1 MGFIAYGDKH
11 FRAMYSLRLGS
22 WQSCESSVKIHP
34 RPKIQKLY
42 WRAATIVDM
51 ALIKCWRAGTDFG
64 VTTGPRQ
71 KKLPR
76 ALDIL
81 SRLGQRKQKIFI
93 WEWNGKVLW
102 KMMTLTR
109 NLNEKNYSSKKNG
122 KSWKGKNKEKEEKV
136 ELLNNK
142 LLDWTQWSECW
153 IKK

>member
-1 MGFIAYGDKH
+1 
-11 FRAMYSLRLGS
+11 MYSLRLGS

-81 SRLGQRKQKIFI
+81 SRLGCPK
-93 WEWNGKVLW
+93 EGGDVEMLCV
-102 KMMTLTR
+102 
-109 NLNEKNYSSKKNG
+109 SSKITV
-122 KSWKGKNKEKEEKV
+122 S
-136 ELLNNK
+136 
-142 LLDWTQWSECW
+142 TRY
-153 IKK
+153 I

>member
-1 MGFIAYGDKH
+1 MIYCLWRKKSIRISSSYGDKH

-81 SRLGQRKQKIFI
+81 SRLAMPRPKVWGINFRGYFAYFLKLIRIGTEQKQWGCFA
-93 WEWNGKVLW
+93 
-102 KMMTLTR
+102 R
-109 NLNEKNYSSKKNG
+109 NLVWVCFLG
-122 KSWKGKNKEKEEKV
+122 
-136 ELLNNK
+136 
-142 LLDWTQWSECW
+142 
-153 IKK
+153 